1 MSPPPTASALH
12 APFSEC
18 NARPMRALHQSHKLP
33 TPASA
38 KLRGSVLS
46 SPHGDEC
53 ARQWSRGSWSAGDG
67 AQVLTY
73 FRVLRCVHDSLATP
87 EQVQALIDYVVT
99 EPPEDS
105 EGKVKFIYPYKSSE
119 VVPNQR
125 HPWPEQC

>member
-1 MSPPPTASALH
+1 M
-12 APFSEC
+12 
-18 NARPMRALHQSHKLP
+18 
-33 TPASA
+33 
-38 KLRGSVLS
+38 
-46 SPHGDEC
+46 
-53 ARQWSRGSWSAGDG
+53 SAGDAVG
-67 AQVLTY
+67 AQLLTY
-73 FRVLRCVHDSLATP
+73 LRVLRCVHDSLATP